1 MAGNIIC
8 CLSFS
13 LCGIAF
19 ILIALTK
26 KNTTDPITFF
36 SGDDTLKEKVKDIKR
51 YNNQMS
57 KLYTAY
63 GLCFIFTGIL
73 SFVNIFIS
81 LILIAIFLSL
91 GFKIKYNIINKSK
104 PLPKPI
110 IKSNHICKLITSL
123 LLKINKAEKTIKKSE
138 NEIIKHLIKNS
149 IIIFFLKLLNSFI
162 NSHFLF
168 IFYKRDK
175 IIDQNQSMISQILI
189 IYSVVVIFSFSL
201 LLCIS

>member
-36 SGDDTLKEKVKDIKR
+36 SGDDTLKEKVNDIKR

-63 GLCFIFTGIL
+63 GLCFILTGIL

-91 GFKIKYNIINKSK
+91 GLMVVYYSYKKI
-104 PLPKPI
+104 
-110 IKSNHICKLITSL
+110 
-123 LLKINKAEKTIKKSE
+123 LKE
-138 NEIIKHLIKNS
+138 NS
-149 IIIFFLKLLNSFI
+149 
-162 NSHFLF
+162 
-168 IFYKRDK
+168 
-175 IIDQNQSMISQILI
+175 
-189 IYSVVVIFSFSL
+189 
-201 LLCIS
+201 